1 MAIGPCALTT
11 FGAATAALATA
22 ALVRNLR
29 RVAVEEFLFWL
40 ISITL
45 PRIDYSFEQLLPGL
59 IP

>member
-1 MAIGPCALTT
+1 MLIGPWALTT
-11 FGAATAALATA
+11 VGATTAALAIA
-22 ALVRNLR
+22 APPKNLR

-45 PRIDYSFEQLLPGL
+45 PWIDLFEQLLSGL